1 MRYTFV
7 EDRSPSRCLIRRA
20 TLWEVM
26 SDRVTRYA
34 VYGPDDDEPLIIDAE
49 NWVFAL
55 GTALELMEREDWV
68 SRLSCVVHP
77 DGTVVAEDRVTA
89 ARYLVHRV
97 PYTVS
102 RPPPIAEDGAST
114 VGPSTSTPLP

>member
-1 MRYTFV
+1 
-7 EDRSPSRCLIRRA
+7 
-20 TLWEVM
+20 M
-26 SDRVTRYA
+26 SDRATRYA

-68 SRLSCVVHP
+68 SRLSCEVHP
-77 DGTVVAEDRVTA
+77 DGTVVAEDRVTQ

-97 PYTVS
+97 PYAAT
-102 RPPPIAEDGAST
+102 RPDLTPDVQAQVALAVDD
-114 VGPSTSTPLP
+114 STPEPRDPTPNAL